1 MILYFLL
8 SIVIFIFIIEVIT
21 VLFKLT
27 GLSEEKA
34 RFQVISLLTG
44 SGFTTK
50 ESELITQHPSRRK
63 LAQILMVTGYVGF
76 LTGISFL
83 VDIIRKS
90 LSFENISLIVIF
102 FLLIIMFFRNKFL
115 LSYFD
120 SIIEKFILKKRFKT
134 KNPSKM
140 YKLITRA
147 KGYGVFNILID
158 EASSLVGVSLKDS
171 NLKPHNIIIL
181 NIDKGNQFIGFP
193 TRDYVIEKGD
203 NILLYGKVDEVMR
216 TFNISSKSKSKY
228 IR

>member
-8 SIVIFIFIIEVIT
+8 SIVIFVIIVEVIT

-44 SGFTTK
+44 AGFTTK
-50 ESELITQHPSRRK
+50 ESELITQHPSRRR
-63 LAQILMVTGYVGF
+63 LAQILMITGYIGF

-83 VDIIRKS
+83 VDIIKKS
-90 LSFENISLIVIF
+90 LSFENLIVLIIF
-102 FLLIIMFFRNKFL
+102 FLLILMFFRNKFL

-120 SIIEKFILKKRFKT
+120 SIIEKFILKRHFKT
-134 KNPSKM
+134 KNPAKI

-158 EASSLVGVSLKDS
+158 EKSKLVGVALKDS

-193 TRDYVIEKGD
+193 TRDYVIEKED
-203 NILLYGKVDEVMR
+203 NILLYGKVEEIMK
-216 TFNISSKSKSKY
+216 TFNIGSK
-228 IR
+228 

>member
-8 SIVIFIFIIEVIT
+8 SIIIFLIVIEVIT

-50 ESELITQHPSRRK
+50 EAELITQHPSRRK
-63 LAQILMVTGYVGF
+63 LAQILMIVGYVGF

-83 VDIIRKS
+83 VDIIKKS
-90 LSFENISLIVIF
+90 LSYKTNTIVIVF
-102 FLLIIMFFRNKFL
+102 FILVYMFFKNKFL

-120 SIIEKFILKKRFKT
+120 NFIEKIILRKQLKT
-134 KNPSKM
+134 KSPNKM

-158 EASSLVGVSLKDS
+158 EQSSLVGVALKDS
-171 NLKPHNIIIL
+171 NLKPRNIIVL

-193 TRDYVIEKGD
+193 TRDYVIEKRD
-203 NILLYGKVDEVMR
+203 NILLYGKVDEVIKI
-216 TFNISSKSKSKY
+216 FNINSKIKN
-228 IR
+228 

>member
-1 MILYFLL
+1 
-8 SIVIFIFIIEVIT
+8 VEVIT

-27 GLSEEKA
+27 GLSDEKA

-50 ESELITQHPSRRK
+50 ESELITQHPSRRR
-63 LAQILMVTGYVGF
+63 LAQILMIIGYIGF
-76 LTGISFL
+76 VAGISLL
-83 VDIIRKS
+83 VDIIKKT
-90 LSFENISLIVIF
+90 LSFQNVTI
-102 FLLIIMFFRNKFL
+102 LIIFSALILMFFKNKYL
-115 LSYFD
+115 LSHLD
-120 SIIEKFILKKRFKT
+120 NIIEKFILKKPFKT

-147 KGYGVFNILID
+147 KGYGIFNILID
-158 EASSLVGVSLKDS
+158 DNSQLIGIALKNS

-203 NILLYGKVDEVMR
+203 NLLLYGKVEEVIR
-216 TFNISSKSKSKY
+216 AFNIDSKLKK
-228 IR
+228 

>member
-8 SIVIFIFIIEVIT
+8 SIIIFLIVIEVIT

-34 RFQVISLLTG
+34 RFQVISLLTD

-50 ESELITQHPSRRK
+50 EAELITQHPSRRK
-63 LAQILMVTGYVGF
+63 LAQILMIVGYVGF

-83 VDIIRKS
+83 VDIIKKS
-90 LSFENISLIVIF
+90 LSYKTITIVIVF
-102 FLLIIMFFRNKFL
+102 FILVYMFFKNKFL

-120 SIIEKFILKKRFKT
+120 NFIEKIILRKQLKT
-134 KNPSKM
+134 KSPNKM

-158 EASSLVGVSLKDS
+158 EQSSLVGVPLKDS
-171 NLKPHNIIIL
+171 NLKPRNIIVL

-203 NILLYGKVDEVMR
+203 NILLYGKVDEVIKI
-216 TFNISSKSKSKY
+216 FNINSKIKN
-228 IR
+228 